1 MLSVGT
7 RSAGGRG
14 ALGRRRWALRIAAV
28 PFGILGALL
37 AAEIGLRVAGVSF
50 PVFDA
55 YDPVRGVALLPGK
68 RGWYTKE
75 GRAYLEINSLGYRDL
90 EHPRAKPA
98 GGVRIAFLGDSFT
111 EARQVA
117 LDDTYW
123 KQVERRLNADA
134 RGSGTRVEAL
144 CFAVGG
150 YSTTQALLT
159 LRLHVLDFAP
169 DVVVLAVFAG
179 NDLAEN
185 SRRLSYAAGDMFR
198 PFHVVRD
205 GALALDDSFRDL
217 SLDTVQNG
225 FLLGA
230 THYSR
235 VLEVANQWRRD
246 RQVRARQEQ
255 YRARPELLFGT
266 NSEVYA
272 PPRDEAWSEAWSI
285 TEALLLQMDDEV
297 RRAGARFVVAVLTT
311 EAQVEPDRARLA
323 QIQARLGVDDLF
335 YAERRLRDFGLAHD
349 ITVITVAEQMQAEAQ
364 ARNVYFHGFD
374 NIALGHGHWNVDG
387 HAAAARIIADALV
400 ASGAVLRPPAA
411 R

>member
-1 MLSVGT
+1 MSVGR
-7 RSAGGRG
+7 RSAGGSG
-14 ALGRRRWALRIAAV
+14 ALGRRRWTARIAAV
-28 PFGILGALL
+28 LVGVGVAVL
-37 AAEIGLRVAGVSF
+37 AAEGGLRVAGVSY

-75 GRAYLEINSLGYRDL
+75 GRAYLEINSLGYRDI
-90 EHPRAKPA
+90 EHARAKPA
-98 GGVRIAFLGDSFT
+98 GVVRIAFLGDSFT

-134 RGSGTRVEAL
+134 RGAGLRVEAL

-159 LRLHVLDFAP
+159 LRLHGLDFAP
-169 DVVVLAVFAG
+169 DVVVLAMFVG

-185 SRRLSYAAGDMFR
+185 SRRLSHAAGDMFR
-198 PFHVVRD
+198 PFHVVRG
-205 GALALDDSFRDL
+205 GALELDDSFRDL
-217 SLDTVQNG
+217 NVDHLQNG
-225 FLLGA
+225 FLLTA

-235 VLEVANQWRRD
+235 LMEVANQWRRD
-246 RQVRARQEQ
+246 RQVRARQAQ
-255 YRARPELLFGT
+255 YRERPELLFGT
-266 NSEVYA
+266 NAEVYA
-272 PPRDEAWSEAWSI
+272 PPRDEAWREAWSI
-285 TEALLLQMDDEV
+285 TEALLLQMDDEA

-323 QIQARLGVDDLF
+323 QIEARLGVDDLF
-335 YAERRLRDFGLAHD
+335 YSERRLRDFGLAHD

-387 HAAAARIIADALV
+387 HAAAARILADALV
-400 ASGAVLRPPAA
+400 TSGVVP
-411 R
+411 